1 MDGHDDRSGKSGWDS
16 MGRADQPCTRRFL
29 GRAIRPFWSN
39 CLAAT
44 ESSSGRD
51 FASSQL
57 AGYVR
62 RPGYPP
68 VPVIRLNIEQRLAES
83 IRSFGLGSL
92 AGAVPL
98 NIDLDL
104 VLTVLAN
111 TVCAAMRRRLPGYAN
126 HHPRHPAT
134 TGSCKPAA
142 KSSTT
147 TTRSPS
153 DSTDG
158 PTHPYSAKPNPP
170 PSPSQVLASGQ
181 QDGGRGDEHSG
192 GRRCSGPADALTWSP
207 PTTTTRRWGGRRRPP
222 AAGVDDDDHP
232 PLG

>member
-111 TVCAAMRRRLPGYAN
+111 TVCAAMRRRLPGYATTTPDILQRRVPAN
-126 HHPRHPAT
+126 QRRNPQPRQPDHRPT
-134 TGSCKPAA
+134 QPTGLLTRTPPSRTPHRHRRRSWRAGSRMVAAAMSIPAA
-142 KSSTT
+142 
-147 TTRSPS
+147 
-153 DSTDG
+153 
-158 PTHPYSAKPNPP
+158 
-170 PSPSQVLASGQ
+170 
-181 QDGGRGDEHSG
+181 
-192 GRRCSGPADALTWSP
+192 
-207 PTTTTRRWGGRRRPP
+207 
-222 AAGVDDDDHP
+222 AAAAAQP
-232 PLG
+232 MR

>member
-1 MDGHDDRSGKSGWDS
+1 MDVHDDRSGKSGWDS
-16 MGRADQPCTRRFL
+16 MGRADPPCTRRFL

-92 AGAVPL
+92 AGAVPPEHRPRPRPHR
-98 NIDLDL
+98 
-104 VLTVLAN
+104 AGQH
-111 TVCAAMRRRLPGYAN
+111 RLRGDAPTPTRLRH

-192 GRRCSGPADALTWSP
+192 C
-207 PTTTTRRWGGRRRPP
+207 
-222 AAGVDDDDHP
+222 AAAAAQP
-232 PLG
+232 MR